1 MTMWLL
7 RLRFTLL
14 RESLYL
20 TSYVTLGCCMWLAIS
35 FELADAARVT
45 ALIIGS
51 AALALGI
58 FVSANN
64 SDLRW
69 AASCFYFAS
78 AILAASLT
86 KHYTAIN
93 LAAASGFSALA
104 LGCWAFF
111 GQGLPPRPISEDM
124 KTDLFLLLN
133 KDEGFYEGVF
143 RNRQQAEYADGS
155 KVPRASQMCC
165 GHTAIVEYLACRAG
179 GNDAKSSSYANNP
192 GWIASGLDEEVLI
205 KLRSWQCYTPEHN
218 ANLIKYAEK
227 CEKYIAK
234 RNKGAKRAKNIL
246 DRIRQARLKK
256 NDKAAYP
263 ESWKAVPQ
271 DLPICINRAYVSDDN
286 KNWTWYEIY
295 FSDEF
300 KNVFETFEP
309 HEAKWYFLDA
319 TNQLILDHYEDDSQI
334 SLKVPTKRAEKLFE
348 RVLEGLTKEYV
359 EAQIKP

>member
-7 RLRFTLL
+7 KLRFTLL

-20 TSYVTLGCCMWLAIS
+20 TSYVTLGCFMWLAIS
-35 FELADAARVT
+35 FEVADAAKV
-45 ALIIGS
+45 AAQFIGG

-58 FVSANN
+58 FISWKD

-69 AASCFYFAS
+69 AASCFYFAL
-78 AILAASLT
+78 AIISCSLT
-86 KHYTAIN
+86 NNYAAVY

-104 LGCWAFF
+104 LGYWAFF

-124 KTDLFLLLN
+124 KTDLLLLLN
-133 KDEGFYEGVF
+133 RDEEFYEKCF
-143 RNRQQAEYADGS
+143 KKFPQAYYADGS
-155 KVPRASQMCC
+155 KVPRANMWCC
-165 GHTAIVEYLACRAG
+165 GHTAIVEYLAYRAG
-179 GNDAKSSSYANNP
+179 DPDSMSSSYAHNP
-192 GWIASGLDEEVLI
+192 VWIASGIDEDFLI

-218 ANLIKYAEK
+218 ANSIEYAEK

-246 DRIRQARLKK
+246 DRLRQARPKK
-256 NDKAAYP
+256 NDEAPYP

-295 FSDEF
+295 VSEEF
-300 KNVFETFEP
+300 KNVFETLEP
-309 HEAKWYFLDA
+309 HEAKWSFLRA
-319 TNQLILDHYEDDSQI
+319 AKQLILDHYEDDSQI
-334 SLKVPTKRAEKLFE
+334 SIKVPTKLAEKLFG
-348 RVLEGLTKEYV
+348 RVLEGLTAEYV
-359 EAQIKP
+359 AAQRNY